1 MKDLSHYQQ
10 RVLDRL
16 LPSLSRPEPY
26 QELHRAGM
34 LYREVIEKDQ
44 DPYILQTFNNLIES
58 NLYRLLQSKSEFY
71 NAGFFEENY
80 DQLIDEFKEEN
91 IDADESD
98 FIDRYINS
106 QHDIISKTFKYYIEL
121 EGCESLEA
129 VQFVGTGFFDD
140 FIRGSKKKIEF
151 LENRLCVLNA
161 SISEVTEV
169 NPYPLIFTSAN
180 IYLKFNEYT
189 SKHIIEY
196 YLDYSYLKKRLEHE
210 NLIHRV
216 KDNDFMR
223 ILFEDM
229 KLIKLQYYNDYR
241 IKNKLS
247 SLDKSSSSNRENN
260 FNNIFID

>member
-58 NLYRLLQSKSEFY
+58 NLYRLLQSKPEFY

-80 DQLIDEFKEEN
+80 DQLVDEFKEEN

-129 VQFVGTGFFDD
+129 LQFVGTEFFDD
-140 FIRGSKKKIEF
+140 FIRGSKKKTAF
-151 LENRLCVLNA
+151 LMERLSVLNRPMNIESPTNPFPDYFVSYGYRVYVDFISSMTD
-161 SISEVTEV
+161 SIILAEMSFLVTQLRKDGLM
-169 NPYPLIFTSAN
+169 NSDKT
-180 IYLKFNEYT
+180 LK
-189 SKHIIEY
+189 
-196 YLDYSYLKKRLEHE
+196 
-210 NLIHRV
+210 
-216 KDNDFMR
+216 
-223 ILFEDM
+223 
-229 KLIKLQYYNDYR
+229 
-241 IKNKLS
+241 
-247 SLDKSSSSNRENN
+247 
-260 FNNIFID
+260 NIFDFFVEELDVNFGTATKFKSNYSTQKHLPLYKEIVKRYSVVPN

>member
-80 DQLIDEFKEEN
+80 DQLVDEFKEEN

-106 QHDIISKTFKYYIEL
+106 QHDIISKTFMYYIEL

-140 FIRGSKKKIEF
+140 FIRGSKKKTAF
-151 LENRLCVLNA
+151 LMERLSVLNRPINIECPTNPFPDYFVSYGYRVYVDFISSMTD
-161 SISEVTEV
+161 SIILAEMSFLVTQLRKDGLM
-169 NPYPLIFTSAN
+169 NSDKT
-180 IYLKFNEYT
+180 LK
-189 SKHIIEY
+189 
-196 YLDYSYLKKRLEHE
+196 
-210 NLIHRV
+210 
-216 KDNDFMR
+216 
-223 ILFEDM
+223 
-229 KLIKLQYYNDYR
+229 
-241 IKNKLS
+241 
-247 SLDKSSSSNRENN
+247 
-260 FNNIFID
+260 NIFDFFVEELDVNFGTATKFKSNYSTQKYLPLYKEIIKRYSVVPD